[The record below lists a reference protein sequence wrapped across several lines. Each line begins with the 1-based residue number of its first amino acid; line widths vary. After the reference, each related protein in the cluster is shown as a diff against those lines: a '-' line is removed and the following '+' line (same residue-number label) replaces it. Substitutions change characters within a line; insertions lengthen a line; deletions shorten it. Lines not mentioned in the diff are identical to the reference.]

1 MGEKS
6 THTASAADGIC
17 LQALHGTAHMHPERH
32 SKGMKEQALN
42 RATSCR
48 RLKGDYAFPD
58 RRPKL
63 GRQCCIA
70 RHFACLHSGST
81 RAAAGNPVLRIT
93 CSSQSASLHSQS
105 DNETFDRARGKKQL
119 GSCFR
124 IPSINRSALHAEQCA
139 ACNALFA
146 LTTRAHP
153 PPRTAPPEACGTANR
168 WSGVVRGIK
177 VVGKSHARALRRCF
191 PAPHPFDLNVPE
203 ARS

>member
-1 MGEKS
+1 MGQKS

-48 RLKGDYAFPD
+48 RHSQIADQNWAVN
-58 RRPKL
+58 
-63 GRQCCIA
+63 A
-70 RHFACLHSGST
+70 RHFACLHSGSA

-124 IPSINRSALHAEQCA
+124 KPSINRSALHAEQCA
-139 ACNALFA
+139 ACSALFA
-146 LTTRAHP
+146 LTTRAHTHHP
-153 PPRTAPPEACGTANR
+153 AQPHRRRVGPQTGGRA
-168 WSGVVRGIK
+168 WSAGPK
-177 VVGKSHARALRRCF
+177 
-191 PAPHPFDLNVPE
+191 
-203 ARS
+203 

>member
-1 MGEKS
+1 MHS
-6 THTASAADGIC
+6 QIADQN
-17 LQALHGTAHMHPERH
+17 LAVH
-32 SKGMKEQALN
+32 
-42 RATSCR
+42 
-48 RLKGDYAFPD
+48 
-58 RRPKL
+58 
-63 GRQCCIA
+63 A
-70 RHFACLHSGST
+70 RHFACLHSGSA

-93 CSSQSASLHSQS
+93 CSSQSAWQPVCRRLNHSHS

-124 IPSINRSALHAEQCA
+124 KPSINRRSALHAEQCA

-168 WSGVVRGIK
+168 WSGVVRGTK
-177 VVGKSHARALRRCF
+177 VVGKSHTRALRRCS
-191 PAPHPFDLNVPE
+191 PSSHPFDLNVPE

>member
-1 MGEKS
+1 MGQKS

-63 GRQCCIA
+63 GRQCTPLCMPSQRISESSS
-70 RHFACLHSGST
+70 RESGP
-81 RAAAGNPVLRIT
+81 AIT
-93 CSSQSASLHSQS
+93 CSSQSATRLNHSQS
-105 DNETFDRARGKKQL
+105 DNDTFDRARTKKQL

-124 IPSINRSALHAEQCA
+124 KPSNNRSALYAE
-139 ACNALFA
+139 
-146 LTTRAHP
+146 H
-153 PPRTAPPEACGTANR
+153 GTAKGAN
-168 WSGVVRGIK
+168 K
-177 VVGKSHARALRRCF
+177 LATLRKQRF
-191 PAPHPFDLNVPE
+191 
-203 ARS
+203 

>member
-1 MGEKS
+1 MESASVRGQKS
-6 THTASAADGIC
+6 THTASVADGMC
-17 LQALHGTAHMHPERH
+17 LRAVRGTAHMHPERH
-32 SKGMKEQALN
+32 SKGMKEQAMN

-63 GRQCCIA
+63 GRQCTPLCMPSQRISESSS
-70 RHFACLHSGST
+70 RESGP
-81 RAAAGNPVLRIT
+81 AIT
-93 CSSQSASLHSQS
+93 CSSQSATRLNHSQS

-124 IPSINRSALHAEQCA
+124 KPSINRRSALHAEQCA

-146 LTTRAHP
+146 HTTRAHP

-168 WSGVVRGIK
+168 W
-177 VVGKSHARALRRCF
+177 
-191 PAPHPFDLNVPE
+191 
-203 ARS
+203 